1 MYEQAIEISHS
12 HPRSPTSSGPA
23 SPRYTRRHRTRSR
36 TSRGPPR
43 SSPATSCCAGR
54 ICFALSTRTALCRR
68 SIEESSAPHRL
79 STVLLR
85 LGPQSGPGSASAPH
99 PRSGCARDQPSGRD
113 SSRDSEGPE
122 QSALD
127 RTPCPET
134 TSTQVQTVLDREKGT
149 LDEGAALRLLANVR
163 NKGKYLHKGV
173 IFCNPID
180 HEFLHKINKFLIN
193 QQNIRPIFAQF

>member
-99 PRSGCARDQPSGRD
+99 PRSGYARDQPSGRD

-127 RTPCPET
+127 RTPYPET
-134 TSTQVQTVLDREKGT
+134 TSTQVQTVLDSQKGT
-149 LDEGAALRLLANVR
+149 LDEGAALRLLTNVR

-173 IFCNPID
+173 IFRNPID